1 MDAEN
6 FGDEYRTLAQ
16 RAADW
21 LRAYLKDEDRESCYD
36 WLREFDAVT
45 VRELAAPHLERER
58 ARQ

>member
-16 RAADW
+16 RAAQW
-21 LRAYLKDEDRESCYD
+21 LRAYLKGDDRESCYD
-36 WLREFDAVT
+36 WLHEFESVET
-45 VRELAAPHLERER
+45 RELAAPHLERER